1 MPTEQMIDSLFPGY
15 TILEPLSSSEMS
27 DVFLASKDGER
38 YVIKAVKDEP
48 PTVSKDIL
56 MAIDGPSFPKF
67 IDIGKNEHFFYCIYK
82 YIPGVTLTEYIK
94 KGVLPPKRAVTLL
107 IKLCEAIGTLH
118 SLGIMHMDLKPENII
133 VSGDNVSIIDFGIIK
148 KAPKPLPTTAA
159 LFFPDDDESGDE
171 GNGTKLFGSFGFRAP
186 ELGYLKTNIRADIY
200 SLGRVLFYC
209 LTGSRELSVS
219 TEIDDPA
226 LLRIIKKATNYFV
239 AKRYKD
245 TNTFKKVLK
254 RYLIKRRLFSDVF
267 DNE

>member
-1 MPTEQMIDSLFPGY
+1 MPTEPLLDSLFPGY
-15 TILEPLSSSEMS
+15 TILEPLSSTEMS

-38 YVIKAVKDEP
+38 FVIKAVKDEP
-48 PTVSKDIL
+48 PTVSKEIL
-56 MAIDGPSFPKF
+56 LAIDGPSFPKF

-107 IKLCEAIGTLH
+107 IKLCDAIGILH

-148 KAPKPLPTTAA
+148 KAPKPSSITSA
-159 LFFPDDDESGDE
+159 LFITDDPEMGDE

-186 ELGYLKTNIRADIY
+186 ELGYLKTNLRADIY
-200 SLGRVLFYC
+200 SLGRVLFFC
-209 LTGSRELSVS
+209 LTGSRELSVDS
-219 TEIDDPA
+219 QLNDPA
-226 LLRIIKKATNYFV
+226 LEKIIKKATNYFV

-245 TNTFKKVLK
+245 TNTFKKVLV
-254 RYLIKRRLFSDVF
+254 RYLIRRKLFSDVF
-267 DNE
+267 DKE